1 MQQLLEEFK
10 KLECKIDDNI
20 AVRKDI
26 LDKLNSLNTKMEVLH
41 KDYYGNGKK
50 GTHTMTHEHQ
60 GYFMKLSGAMLLV
73 TTFMAWMKVS
83 K

>member
-26 LDKLNSLNTKMEVLH
+26 LDKLNSLNIKMEVMH

-50 GTHTMTHEHQ
+50 GTHQMTHAHQ
-60 GYFMKLSGAMLLV
+60 DYFMKMSGAVAFLSVAL
-73 TTFMAWMKVS
+73 AWMKVS